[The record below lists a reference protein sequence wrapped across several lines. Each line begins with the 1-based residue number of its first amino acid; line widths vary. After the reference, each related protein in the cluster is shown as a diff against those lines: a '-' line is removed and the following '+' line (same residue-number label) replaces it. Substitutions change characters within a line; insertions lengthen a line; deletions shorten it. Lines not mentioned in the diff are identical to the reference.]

1 MGESPQSRDV
11 CGVDGEYGTAESLTF
26 ASVLFRPSLAVLVGV
41 DRGPMVEL
49 TLLRGT
55 AVGRALK
62 NRCEYLAVSS
72 TVTTTA
78 AAPAV
83 YAKVLADERQ
93 SKAGGDETV
102 VPMILLS
109 DRPDS

>member
-1 MGESPQSRDV
+1 V
-11 CGVDGEYGTAESLTF
+11 CGVDGEYGTAESLI
-26 ASVLFRPSLAVLVGV
+26 AARALFLPSLAVFVGV
-41 DRGPMVEL
+41 DGAPEVVLMVL
-49 TLLRGT
+49 SGV

-62 NRCEYLAVSS
+62 NRCENLLEVSS

-83 YAKVLADERQ
+83 YANVRDDERQ
-93 SKAGGDETV
+93 SKAVGEDTV

-109 DRPDS
+109 DKPDS